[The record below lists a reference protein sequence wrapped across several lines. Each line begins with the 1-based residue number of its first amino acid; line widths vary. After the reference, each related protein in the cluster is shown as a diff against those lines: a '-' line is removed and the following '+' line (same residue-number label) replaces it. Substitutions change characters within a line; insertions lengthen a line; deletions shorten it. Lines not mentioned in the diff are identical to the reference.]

1 MTKPVSIQQRIRILD
16 AQGMSWREIARRLG
30 VSRDTVRKYA
40 TMEDCSPKPA
50 VRKGR
55 RSLIDAYS
63 GTVDSWLSA
72 DRLMPRK
79 QRHTARRVYARLVE
93 EEGFEGSYSSVQRY
107 VKRWREEHRSD
118 GDGYL
123 ELDWSAGVMQ
133 ADFGE
138 AVATIGGGD
147 VKVHCL
153 VTTFPHSNMRYVA
166 AMPGENAECV
176 CEGLAQIFDHIGM
189 VPRVLVLDNATGAGH
204 RVAWNKVTVVRVFA
218 MFCDHYRLETRFC
231 NPYSGN
237 EKESVENAVGFL
249 RRNLMVPKPNAES
262 HRQLTRHLL
271 SRCDAIADVDHYCS
285 GRPIRELFDED
296 RGEMQPLPRAF
307 RRGRMGQAQGRQ
319 GGQHPDRLGPLPR
332 GPVMA
337 RLDAA
342 RGPAR
347 VRGGDPHRRRQAR
360 ERPSPLPTAMA
371 GGRSGTPTLLPALA
385 RKPNAWGESPLRGEL
400 PDGLVLR
407 LDALDPGS
415 RRRELTLLH
424 RAGVASGFG
433 NAVLAMAAIVEG
445 GRAPDEA
452 SLLALARRIAQG
464 DPPDPDDGAG
474 RLAVYDAFN
483 NPDGKGTE
491 S

>member
-16 AQGMSWREIARRLG
+16 AQGVSWREIARRLG
-30 VSRDTVRKYA
+30 VSRYTVRKYA

-55 RSLIDAYS
+55 RSLIDACS

-123 ELDWSAGVMQ
+123 ELDWSGGVMRV
-133 ADFGE
+133 DFGE

-147 VKVHCL
+147 VRVCCL
-153 VTTFPHSNMRYVA
+153 VATFPHSNMRYVA
-166 AMPGENAECV
+166 AMPGGNAECV
-176 CEGLAQIFDHIGM
+176 CEGLARIFDHIGM

-218 MFCDHYRLETRFC
+218 MFCDHYRLETRFRD
-231 NPYSGN
+231 PVFRQREGIRR
-237 EKESVENAVGFL
+237 ERGRLPAPRPHGPQAQRGESQATGEASAVEV
-249 RRNLMVPKPNAES
+249 RR
-262 HRQLTRHLL
+262 
-271 SRCDAIADVDHYCS
+271 
-285 GRPIRELFDED
+285 D
-296 RGEMQPLPRAF
+296 RGNGPLPFRQADTRAVRRGPQGDAAAAARAF
-307 RRGRMGQAQGRQ
+307 RRGRMGRAQGRQ

-360 ERPSPLPTAMA
+360 EHSSPLLRRWRADGREPRHAAARAGQETQRVGRVAPA
-371 GGRSGTPTLLPALA
+371 RRASGRARAASRRVGPRIKTTRADAPAQGRRGERLRERGPRHGRDRGGRQGA
-385 RKPNAWGESPLRGEL
+385 R
-400 PDGLVLR
+400 
-407 LDALDPGS
+407 
-415 RRRELTLLH
+415 
-424 RAGVASGFG
+424 
-433 NAVLAMAAIVEG
+433 
-445 GRAPDEA
+445 
-452 SLLALARRIAQG
+452 
-464 DPPDPDDGAG
+464 
-474 RLAVYDAFN
+474 
-483 NPDGKGTE
+483 
-491 S
+491 

>member
-16 AQGMSWREIARRLG
+16 AQGVSWREIARRLG

-63 GTVDSWLSA
+63 GTVDSWLFA

-133 ADFGE
+133 VDFGE

-153 VTTFPHSNMRYVA
+153 VATFPHSNMRYVA

-237 EKESVENAVGFL
+237 EKGSVENAVGFL

-271 SRCDAIADVDHYCS
+271 SRCDAIADVDHYRS
-285 GRPIRELFDED
+285 GRPVRELFDED
-296 RGEMQPLPRAF
+296 RGEMQPLCLCSISCCGF
-307 RRGRMGQAQGRQ
+307 S
-319 GGQHPDRLGPLPR
+319 HD
-332 GPVMA
+332 
-337 RLDAA
+337 DF
-342 RGPAR
+342 
-347 VRGGDPHRRRQAR
+347 
-360 ERPSPLPTAMA
+360 
-371 GGRSGTPTLLPALA
+371 SGL
-385 RKPNAWGESPLRGEL
+385 
-400 PDGLVLR
+400 
-407 LDALDPGS
+407 
-415 RRRELTLLH
+415 
-424 RAGVASGFG
+424 
-433 NAVLAMAAIVEG
+433 
-445 GRAPDEA
+445 GRACRPRNGLNWMVLVSPPERTGKDYDQHAPSTVYPSFAAERGI
-452 SLLALARRIAQG
+452 RRVDRAENTCQRA
-464 DPPDPDDGAG
+464 DGA
-474 RLAVYDAFN
+474 
-483 NPDGKGTE
+483 
-491 S
+491 